1 MNFNINKNQ
10 AQLLMSASKGT
21 IFTVTYL
28 KKDGSTRVL
37 NGRSGVTKDVN
48 GNGLRYDPAKK
59 GLVPIYD
66 LKAKGHRMVNLN
78 TVKSLKIRGHEY
90 KIED

>member
-1 MNFNINKNQ
+1 MNFNINKTQ

-48 GNGLRYDPAKK
+48 GNGLKYDPAKK

-90 KIED
+90 NIED